1 MKSKK
6 TLRTSKF
13 CDYYKIKQCEGIC
26 GGLETL
32 ENYQTK
38 IDQIVAILSGKTKIV
53 QKHLET
59 KIGNAVKS
67 QNFALAAL
75 WRDRLKNLLDSTSEQ
90 QVVLPNS
97 ENLDLLNLVIE
108 KNENGLIMGSVFVQ
122 NIREG
127 RVVNVGNFLLTA
139 SFQNQTQQEI
149 VMSFWQR
156 FLLGYTTQNGNLAP
170 IIMETFWE
178 KF

>member
-1 MKSKK
+1 
-6 TLRTSKF
+6 
-13 CDYYKIKQCEGIC
+13 
-26 GGLETL
+26 
-32 ENYQTK
+32 
-38 IDQIVAILSGKTKIV
+38 
-53 QKHLET
+53 
-59 KIGNAVKS
+59 
-67 QNFALAAL
+67 
-75 WRDRLKNLLDSTSEQ
+75 
-90 QVVLPNS
+90 
-97 ENLDLLNLVIE
+97 
-108 KNENGLIMGSVFVQ
+108 MGSVFVQ